1 MIDSTDTNITQG
13 KFKDWIKT
21 SNSANPMSG
30 SGGRGEKNEKGRSLF
45 FLPHS
50 WEDEDRLLEKCGVDA
65 LKTGHTYTHTFT
77 VTQYNWNQLLLFIRP
92 QAMQLL
98 PREQGYAL
106 WLWAEQW
113 SQGQGEVCPWRGT
126 KSMWG
131 RLSLKREMWRIF
143 DLTSEEPNKEKDP
156 PKTRKS
162 LLTAKLGNNPCPGKG
177 NHSGKISRLHT
188 VSQTLTFYCST
199 QLLSCGTFAEKNDFL
214 KTVG

>member
-1 MIDSTDTNITQG
+1 MNFTLTLQTQWVDWEGEVKKMRREEVYFFTSFLRRWRQITGEVWGWCLKNRTHIHTHVHSDTVQLEPAAAVYPT
-13 KFKDWIKT
+13 T
-21 SNSANPMSG
+21 SNAA
-30 SGGRGEKNEKGRSLF
+30 
-45 FLPHS
+45 
-50 WEDEDRLLEKCGVDA
+50 V
-65 LKTGHTYTHTFT
+65 
-77 VTQYNWNQLLLFIRP
+77 
-92 QAMQLL
+92 L

-106 WLWAEQW
+106 GLWAEQQ

-177 NHSGKISRLHT
+177 NHSGKISRLQI
-188 VSQTLTFYCST
+188 VSQRLTFYCST
-199 QLLSCGTFAEKNDFL
+199 QFLTCGTFAEKNDFL
-214 KTVG
+214 KSSWVVSVQTLGWHN